1 MHLKPDSPR
10 RANEER
16 RYFPDWTVRLEGLR
30 DEVEADH
37 NSYLAGGYA
46 EEFGYRAQP
55 GFSRGVPVIDGELPD
70 ESAEWRVQ
78 AGVTHPGY
86 PITPR
91 PVALDGELTEA
102 VVTEVLRRQ
111 RNVASH
117 EPPVAAAREMEL
129 HGTFVRVTDRRTNTS
144 VTMPSNVQRPCSR
157 ACLRACLRFG
167 GGCRTGAG
175 SRHSGNSNERS
186 DLCAGPHQCRTE
198 EAASASTPFNVSIPT
213 GFSRC
218 RLKPA
223 SRVR

>member
-117 EPPVAAAREMEL
+117 EPPVAAPREMEL
-129 HGTFVRVTDRRTNTS
+129 HGTFVRVTDRPYEHERHHAEQRAAAVLTRLLAS
-144 VTMPSNVQRPCSR
+144 VLAFRWGLPHRSR
-157 ACLRACLRFG
+157 FKA
-167 GGCRTGAG
+167 
-175 SRHSGNSNERS
+175 
-186 DLCAGPHQCRTE
+186 
-198 EAASASTPFNVSIPT
+198 
-213 GFSRC
+213 
-218 RLKPA
+218 
-223 SRVR
+223 